1 MALARDARTE
11 GQPGKSGWGVL
22 TCVPGDAPM
31 DEGQWRR
38 KLSRVR
44 EKRRGGVVG
53 VVRGEMRWPGEG
65 EGAP

>member
-1 MALARDARTE
+1 
-11 GQPGKSGWGVL
+11 
-22 TCVPGDAPM
+22 M

-44 EKRRGGVVG
+44 EKRRGAVVG

>member
-1 MALARDARTE
+1 
-11 GQPGKSGWGVL
+11 
-22 TCVPGDAPM
+22 M